1 MPLTRLK
8 NCFSDPQA
16 LRGWFCVFVGVV
28 AWLLFGR
35 HADWRSVQ
43 FVLSSTTQTDG
54 VLTLAERTG
63 YTTGSREIGR
73 PIFACRFRFDDADG
87 VRHRNVSW
95 SEQEPGRT
103 GTKVLVEYVDTNPQ
117 VSRIAGHRSG
127 MLPLWAGAV
136 ILFLVYGGGCVL
148 RVGIRKTCMSAEV
161 STSQ

>member
-54 VLTLAERTG
+54 VLTLAEPTG

-87 VRHRNVSW
+87 VRH
-95 SEQEPGRT
+95 Q
-103 GTKVLVEYVDTNPQ
+103 
-117 VSRIAGHRSG
+117 
-127 MLPLWAGAV
+127 GACGV
-136 ILFLVYGGGCVL
+136 
-148 RVGIRKTCMSAEV
+148 R
-161 STSQ
+161 